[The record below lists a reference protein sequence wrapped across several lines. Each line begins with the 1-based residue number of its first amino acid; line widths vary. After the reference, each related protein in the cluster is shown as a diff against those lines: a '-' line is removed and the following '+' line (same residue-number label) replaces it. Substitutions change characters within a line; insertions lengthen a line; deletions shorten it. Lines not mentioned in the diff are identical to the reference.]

1 MSQPNY
7 KQQTMVLMQVQMN
20 SLFMEL
26 FSLFILD
33 VYAV

>member
-20 SLFMEL
+20 NLFMEL
-26 FSLFILD
+26 FLFILD